1 MKLKTLTKA
10 ETEIMMKIWE
20 LNKPVSSAMIM
31 EEFSETKK
39 WKSQTICTFLA
50 RLVNKRFLSVEKKG
64 NSNLYIPIVSK
75 NDFEQSNA
83 EQFFLN
89 FYNGS
94 AKNMIS
100 SLIECG
106 TISKKELEE
115 LKEWLDGM

>member
-1 MKLKTLTKA
+1 MKLKNLTKA

-31 EEFSETKK
+31 EEFLETKK

-50 RLVNKRFLSVEKKG
+50 RLVSKHFLSVEKCG
-64 NSNLYIPIVSK
+64 NANLYTAIVSK

-83 EQFFLN
+83 EKFFLN

-106 TISKKELEE
+106 AISKKELEE
-115 LKEWLDGM
+115 LKEWFNRM